1 MARLKG
7 DTDIYL
13 GLGSNMGDREAHIR
27 WCLGELPRKGIRVTQ
42 ISQIYE
48 TSPVGMY
55 PEAGLFLNAVCRC
68 ETRLAP
74 LTLLQAVKSIERDR
88 GRFVSDSYASRVLDI
103 DILLYGDY
111 EVNVGE
117 LIIPHPRMFSR
128 AFVLAP
134 LADLAPCLED
144 PVTKLTVRQTLVDL
158 GNGPE
163 TIRRRDMSEST

>member
-1 MARLKG
+1 MSKEPNKNDLE
-7 DTDIYL
+7 IVPNEYE
-13 GLGSNMGDREAHIR
+13 DR
-27 WCLGELPRKGIRVTQ
+27 
-42 ISQIYE
+42 
-48 TSPVGMY
+48 
-55 PEAGLFLNAVCRC
+55 
-68 ETRLAP
+68 
-74 LTLLQAVKSIERDR
+74 
-88 GRFVSDSYASRVLDI
+88 
-103 DILLYGDY
+103 DY

-117 LIIPHPRMFSR
+117 LTIPHPRMFSR